1 MVHLEIPPACHLNLV
16 LSVKRKL
23 FPSRSAAAHLVEH
36 EQVSLGRSET
46 EMHLAVL
53 AHRKGEPLA
62 RRWIIKPGVL
72 AGGHGFREYYVRLT
86 GFAHMGVHKEEH
98 IASVIGDI
106 LILKQEPVRI
116 ADRQSVRK
124 IVLLHHAGVPFKI
137 FPVSRLLKQ
146 DEIVLIFLQTCYS
159 LGDLLVTSL
168 EILES
173 QRLLWIF
180 SDAEHPSA
188 TFHELLQLGEGLRC
202 CAGHLYDEQGA
213 IFLRPV
219 ADLAIADCCIPED
232 DLADIVRAA
241 AVLVDG
247 LPDQRRVRNIQGHR
261 ERLGLHAHRAPHV
274 VVGRQDGDVGEH
286 VGVLELA
293 GEPGAV
299 VVQLVHVRPP
309 GVPLVVEGP
318 VLNPARELGL
328 KRGVV
333 ETMPNR
339 MGYAGDRAHVGADL
353 QELKTGREH
362 LVGVGHLLGADKTLA
377 GKVGRR
383 RDIFVNHRVGAS
395 AAVVLVAHLLTDPVL
410 EPVGRPGLPFRNV
423 LAKGRLLDE
432 EAVAIGLGA
441 GFHTFLPAPGEE
453 RVHVPLVE
461 QLGLRE
467 FEVETHTVHLVLE
480 LIAFL

>member
-1 MVHLEIPPACHLNLV
+1 
-16 LSVKRKL
+16 
-23 FPSRSAAAHLVEH
+23 
-36 EQVSLGRSET
+36 
-46 EMHLAVL
+46 MHPAVL
-53 AHRKGEPLA
+53 ADRKDEPLA
-62 RRWIIKPGVL
+62 GSRIIKPGVFPC
-72 AGGHGFREYYVRLT
+72 GHGFREYYVRLT
-86 GFAHMGVHKEEH
+86 SLAHVGVHNEEH
-98 IASVIGDI
+98 IAAVVSNI
-106 LILKQEPVRI
+106 LVLKQEPVRI

-146 DEIVLIFLQTCYS
+146 DEIVLILLQTRDS
-159 LGDLLVTSL
+159 FGDLLVTSF

-173 QRLLWIF
+173 QRFLWIF
-180 SDAEHPSA
+180 PDAEDPAA
-188 TFHELLQLGEGLRC
+188 TFHELLQLGQGLRSGAC
-202 CAGHLYDEQGA
+202 HLNDEQGT
-213 IFLRPV
+213 IFLRPIAELAVTDSSV
-219 ADLAIADCCIPED
+219 AKD
-232 DLADIVRAA
+232 DLADIVRAT

-247 LPDQRRVRNIQGHR
+247 LPDQRCVRNIQGHG

-274 VVGRQDGDVGEH
+274 VVGREDGDVGEH

-309 GVPLVVEGP
+309 GVPLVVEGS

-339 MGYAGDRAHVGADL
+339 MGYAGDRAHVGANL

-395 AAVVLVAHLLTDPVL
+395 AAVVLVAHLLTDSVL

-441 GFHTFLPAPGEE
+441 GFHTLLPAPGEE

-467 FEVETHTVHLVLE
+467 FKVETHTVHLVLE
-480 LIAFL
+480 VIAFL

>member
-1 MVHLEIPPACHLNLV
+1 M
-16 LSVKRKL
+16 
-23 FPSRSAAAHLVEH
+23 
-36 EQVSLGRSET
+36 
-46 EMHLAVL
+46 
-53 AHRKGEPLA
+53 
-62 RRWIIKPGVL
+62 
-72 AGGHGFREYYVRLT
+72 
-86 GFAHMGVHKEEH
+86 
-98 IASVIGDI
+98 
-106 LILKQEPVRI
+106 
-116 ADRQSVRK
+116 RK

-146 DEIVLIFLQTCYS
+146 DEIVLILLQTCYG
-159 LGDLLVTSL
+159 LGDLFVTSF

-173 QRLLWIF
+173 QRFLWIF
-180 SDAEHPSA
+180 SDAEDPSA
-188 TFHELLQLGEGLRC
+188 AFDKLLQLGQGLRC
-202 CAGHLYDEQGA
+202 GAGHLDEEQGA
-213 IFLRPV
+213 IFLRPI
-219 ADLAIADCCIPED
+219 ADLAIADCSIPED

-247 LPDQRRVRNIQGHR
+247 LPDQRCVRNIQGHR

-309 GVPLVVEGP
+309 GVPLVVEGS

-441 GFHTFLPAPGEE
+441 GFHTLLPAPGEE

-467 FEVETHTVHLVLE
+467 FKVETHTVHLVLE

>member
-1 MVHLEIPPACHLNLV
+1 M
-16 LSVKRKL
+16 
-23 FPSRSAAAHLVEH
+23 
-36 EQVSLGRSET
+36 
-46 EMHLAVL
+46 
-53 AHRKGEPLA
+53 
-62 RRWIIKPGVL
+62 
-72 AGGHGFREYYVRLT
+72 
-86 GFAHMGVHKEEH
+86 
-98 IASVIGDI
+98 
-106 LILKQEPVRI
+106 
-116 ADRQSVRK
+116 
-124 IVLLHHAGVPFKI
+124 
-137 FPVSRLLKQ
+137 
-146 DEIVLIFLQTCYS
+146 
-159 LGDLLVTSL
+159 
-168 EILES
+168 
-173 QRLLWIF
+173 
-180 SDAEHPSA
+180 
-188 TFHELLQLGEGLRC
+188 
-202 CAGHLYDEQGA
+202 
-213 IFLRPV
+213 
-219 ADLAIADCCIPED
+219 
-232 DLADIVRAA
+232 
-241 AVLVDG
+241 DG
-247 LPDQRRVRNIQGHR
+247 LPDQGGVRNIQGHG
-261 ERLGLHAHRAPHV
+261 ERLGLHAHRAPHI
-274 VVGRQDGDVGEH
+274 VVGREDCDVGEH

-309 GVPLVVEGP
+309 GVPLVVEGS

-441 GFHTFLPAPGEE
+441 GFHTLLPAPGEE

-467 FEVETHTVHLVLE
+467 FKVETHTVHLVLE